1 MSAQGAFG
9 GRGTPVARLPYAGAK
24 AGKIGCT
31 SQVAKALGPCSIQV
45 NAVMPGGRLTQPDAR
60 VAQRSQGLAAE
71 GQQGMVASGLLGRP
85 GRPEAVTA
93 GMLCLVSPAARS
105 CFGSLREVHGGR

>member
-1 MSAQGAFG
+1 M
-9 GRGTPVARLPYAGAK
+9 ARLPYAGAK

-60 VAQRSQGLAAE
+60 VAQRSQGLAGKDSRAWLPR
-71 GQQGMVASGLLGRP
+71 GSWAGR
-85 GRPEAVTA
+85 
-93 GMLCLVSPAARS
+93 AALKR
-105 CFGSLREVHGGR
+105 